1 MHKPLPARGPE
12 PPNPAS
18 RDTQRAKTK
27 PEKVVN
33 PPKRSERKAGPYTG
47 GAKK

>member
-1 MHKPLPARGPE
+1 MHAPMPKRGPE
-12 PPNPAS
+12 PPNNARPVERKKGA
-18 RDTQRAKTK
+18 